1 MNVSDVNACPNR
13 RNAWSDCGKGGISEQ
28 ECLAKG
34 CCWDPKSEAA
44 WCYHRGRLEVPKLSW
59 FYKIW
64 DVLRATWAN
73 NHGDILNEHPSMSE
87 WYEWPLML
95 HRSVPFGETETGGR
109 LKAFG
114 NPGIYYPVALVV
126 FGSTLA
132 LLVWAARSAVAAAKL
147 ILTPPALT
155 ASPYAAVDSYFLTNE
170 RRIRQMATAQNAIG
184 GGGFINPFITL
195 LLGYYLNL
203 VPYQLIERCKFAYH
217 YIPALIVGMMF
228 TAFVAD
234 TVLRVA
240 DLPLSGRSAWVV
252 NRKLLA
258 RGIVCFLYVCACAG
272 FYYWALPYA
281 LGIPLS
287 VEEHRARMWVRSWA
301 NEDAWI
307 FPPEGIDGESYMA
320 EPEWEYGDAL

>member
-1 MNVSDVNACPNR
+1 VN
-13 RNAWSDCGKGGISEQ
+13 G
-28 ECLAKG
+28 
-34 CCWDPKSEAA
+34 
-44 WCYHRGRLEVPKLSW
+44 
-59 FYKIW
+59 
-64 DVLRATWAN
+64 
-73 NHGDILNEHPSMSE
+73 
-87 WYEWPLML
+87 
-95 HRSVPFGETETGGR
+95 
-109 LKAFG
+109 
-114 NPGIYYPVALVV
+114 
-126 FGSTLA
+126 
-132 LLVWAARSAVAAAKL
+132 
-147 ILTPPALT
+147 
-155 ASPYAAVDSYFLTNE
+155 
-170 RRIRQMATAQNAIG
+170 IG
-184 GGGFINPFITL
+184 GGGFVNPFITL

-203 VPYQLIERCKFAYH
+203 VPYQLIERSKFTYH

-228 TAFVAD
+228 TVFVAD